1 MLILFLRLKKYYFLS
16 PKYFRKNMAWESDF
30 LIFAK
35 KNWNLYFDTFDSSE
49 RNDFDQNGSF
59 RPFFNLSTFLSHFRE
74 IIILNQ
80 VYLIFPYNY
89 YSTKILTGLWGRNK
103 KMFIIKIKTR
113 NKNIFYQT
121 FEIYK
126 ISISRKLIN

>member
-1 MLILFLRLKKYYFLS
+1 MLILLLRLQKYYILS
-16 PKYFRKNMAWESDF
+16 PKYFRKKIWHENLTFWF
-30 LIFAK
+30 LPK

-80 VYLIFPYNY
+80 VYLIFPYNN

-103 KMFIIKIKTR
+103 KKCLSEKSKQEIKIFSLRLLRFTKYR
-113 NKNIFYQT
+113 YQET
-121 FEIYK
+121 
-126 ISISRKLIN
+126 